1 MSIKE
6 HVEIMEILKM
16 LPHRFP
22 FVMVDRILEFEAGES
37 IKGLKN
43 VTINEP
49 FFPGHFPTEP
59 VMPGVLV
66 VEGMAQVA
74 ALLAYLTDPDMVGNK
89 LVYFAGLD
97 AVRFRRKV
105 VPGDQLVFDLRVL
118 NRKAKLMKVEG
129 KAYVDGEVAA
139 EAELMAIF
147 S

>member
-1 MSIKE
+1 
-6 HVEIMEILKM
+6 MEILKM